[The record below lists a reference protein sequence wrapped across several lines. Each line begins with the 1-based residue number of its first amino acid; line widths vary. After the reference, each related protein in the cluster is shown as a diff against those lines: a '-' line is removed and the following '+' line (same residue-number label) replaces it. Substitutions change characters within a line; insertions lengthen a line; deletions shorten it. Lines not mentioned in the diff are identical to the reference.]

1 MVSMWWVVSAFLM
14 GGFAGLL
21 AFSLIGMA
29 HWESEHALRAER
41 TVGRDGLVPLRL
53 HKDWGAKDRWNSNLR

>member
-1 MVSMWWVVSAFLM
+1 MVSMWWLVSAFLM

-29 HWESEHALRAER
+29 HKESERAVTAER
-41 TVGRDGLVPLRL
+41 MVGRDGLVPLRL
-53 HKDWGAKDRWNSNLR
+53 HKGWGAKDRWNSNLR

>member
-29 HWESEHALRAER
+29 HKESERAVTAER
-41 TVGRDGLVPLRL
+41 MVGRDGLVPLRL
-53 HKDWGAKDRWNSNLR
+53 HKD